1 MSGLPRPIEQVAA
14 IPVVRP
20 FIGPE
25 ELARD
30 YHHSALLRLGANES
44 NFGPPPRAVEA
55 MKAAIARTSW
65 YGDPESYDLRVELA
79 KRHRC
84 SIDNILVTAGS
95 DDLIGLVVRAYLGA
109 GRVTVATLG
118 TYPTFG
124 YHVTGYGSTIAGA
137 RYAADGTIQL
147 EALARAAHQHR
158 TPLVYLANPD
168 NPSGSFVPRELLAE
182 FVVAL
187 PSETLVLLDEAYSD
201 FVEPSEL
208 LIEEIDPRII
218 RARTFSKA
226 YGFAGARIGYGLA
239 STDVIETL
247 CKVRLQY
254 GVNRTA
260 QIGAL
265 AALGEVE
272 FVADVVRENE
282 RGRLEYADLG
292 RRLGG
297 ATLPSRTNFL
307 CFDLGSR
314 KRADATLRALLARGV
329 FVRKPLQPPLDRCI
343 RVTVGTADERARFA
357 EVFESVLTA
366 ERQEATA

>member
-1 MSGLPRPIEQVAA
+1 VNGLPQPIEQVAA

-44 NFGPPPRAVEA
+44 NFGPPPRAIEA
-55 MKAAIARTSW
+55 MKTAIARTSW

-79 KRHRC
+79 KRHDC
-84 SIDNILVTAGS
+84 SIDNVLVTAGS

-109 GRVTVATLG
+109 GKVTVATLG

-124 YHVTGYGSTIAGA
+124 YHVTGYGSKIAGA
-137 RYAADGTIQL
+137 RYATDGTIQL
-147 EALARAAHQHR
+147 EALVRSAYQHR

-168 NPSGSFVPRELLAE
+168 NPSGSFVERDLLAE

-187 PSETLVLLDEAYSD
+187 PPETLVLLDEAYSD
-201 FVEPSEL
+201 FVEPAEL

-226 YGFAGARIGYGLA
+226 YGFAGARNGYGLA

-247 CKVRLQY
+247 CKIRLQY

-265 AALGEVE
+265 AALAV
-272 FVADVVRENE
+272 
-282 RGRLEYADLG
+282 
-292 RRLGG
+292 
-297 ATLPSRTNFL
+297 LPSTSSLTRSASSL
-307 CFDLGSR
+307 SPARKSR
-314 KRADATLRALLARGV
+314 
-329 FVRKPLQPPLDRCI
+329 
-343 RVTVGTADERARFA
+343 
-357 EVFESVLTA
+357 
-366 ERQEATA
+366 